1 MCNAVGA
8 GAVSDCLRISR
19 TVIQSDKG
27 ISGSIKSVDRMI
39 DRIYRIVIAAFPVF
53 RLVINGTSGNLYFTC
68 RKIPLEV
75 RRIVRCIPETEFN
88 IAEKIEFLFL
98 IRIIGQCK
106 KINLTVVMDGNE
118 SKKLRIQA
126 VL

>member
-1 MCNAVGA
+1 
-8 GAVSDCLRISR
+8 
-19 TVIQSDKG
+19 
-27 ISGSIKSVDRMI
+27 MI

-53 RLVINGTSGNLYFTC
+53 RLVINGTSGNLYFTR

-88 IAEKIEFLFL
+88 VAEKIEFLFL